1 MNKMI
6 SAIICKRPH
15 FLVVALLIQII
26 SLMAIG
32 FLVITQSFIELS
44 VFEWSITQSLLAGFL
59 AYHLRMPK
67 WWILIHLI
75 FMPLVIIT
83 LALNI
88 SPLWHLFL
96 FICLILVYGKTY
108 KTRVPLYLS
117 SQQVNKALKSRLPK
131 RKHFSFLDL
140 GSGCGGLIS
149 RLAKAHKNGLFYGIE
164 TAPIPFLISKL
175 RNIFTSSS
183 CKISWGD
190 FWQHDFSQYD
200 VVYAYLSPVP
210 METLW
215 YKVRKE
221 MRPGSLLISNT
232 FQIPGVVPDEIIELN
247 DFSNST
253 LYLWKIKNIMEP

>member
-1 MNKMI
+1 MI
-6 SAIICKRPH
+6 SAIVCKRPH
-15 FLVVALLIQII
+15 FLVIALLIQII

-44 VFEWSITQSLLAGFL
+44 IFEWSITQSLLASFL

-67 WWILIHLI
+67 WWILIHLV

-117 SQQVNKALKSRLPK
+117 SQQVNKVLKSRLPK
-131 RKHFSFLDL
+131 CKHFSFLDL

-175 RNIFTSSS
+175 RNIFTSSP

-190 FWQHDFSQYD
+190 FWQQDFSQYD
-200 VVYAYLSPVP
+200 VLYAYLSPVP

-215 YKVRKE
+215 HKVCKE

-232 FQIPGVVPDEIIELN
+232 FQIPGVTPDEIIELN

-253 LYLWKIKNIMEP
+253 LYLWKIKM